1 MDPFNLRGE
10 LLPEEQVWQDILE
23 RAYAAVDA
31 HDPAGAIA
39 AVTGHPR
46 FASTFWSLPL
56 LQYAIESGAVGAV
69 GALLRAGVSADAVDE
84 LGATPLMIAAAVGN
98 IEIVR
103 LLLDAGADPNV
114 LPEQHD
120 RDVDPG
126 QCGRS
131 ALYEALIR
139 EHRAVIDLLAPVTR
153 PDIRALAEEAAAR
166 DRPPRN

>member
-1 MDPFNLRGE
+1 MDPFNSRGE
-10 LLPEEQVWQDILE
+10 LSPEEQVWQDILE

-31 HDPAGAIA
+31 RDPAGVIA

-56 LQYAIESGAVGAV
+56 LQYAIESGAVGVV
-69 GALLRAGVSADAVDE
+69 GALLGAGVPADAVDE

-103 LLLDAGADPNV
+103 LLLDDGADPNV

-126 QCGRS
+126 RCGRS

-139 EHRAVIDLLAPVTR
+139 GHRAVIDLLTPVTR
-153 PDIRALAEEAAAR
+153 SDIRSLADEAAAR
-166 DRPPRN
+166 DRSQRS